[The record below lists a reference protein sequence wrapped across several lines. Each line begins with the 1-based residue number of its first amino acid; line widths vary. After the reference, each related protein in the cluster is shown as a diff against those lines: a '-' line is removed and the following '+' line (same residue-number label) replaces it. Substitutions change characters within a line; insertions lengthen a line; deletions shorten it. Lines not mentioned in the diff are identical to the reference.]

1 MEEYKV
7 CKVTRCSV
15 WEISNEGHI
24 KRNGKEYIPKEG
36 NHGYYRTS
44 FDLVHRLVAKAFIP
58 NPDNKQHV
66 DHINGNKH
74 DNRAVNLRWVTRSE
88 NMLNPITRIHNS
100 EAQSKIYTEEVRKER
115 SEAKKLYY
123 INHPELRHKL
133 SEIAKNRKRKR
144 GQHMTD
150 GLTTIYVLEDYWG
163 EYIDI
168 GFYFKNSRIY
178 NKQTYKN
185 IDYTS

>member
-7 CKVTRCSV
+7 CKVTRTSV

-24 KRNGKEYIPKEG
+24 KRNGKEYIPKKG
-36 NHGYYRTS
+36 KHGYYRTS

-58 NPDNKQHV
+58 NTENKPCV
-66 DHINGNKH
+66 DHINCNKL
-74 DNRAVNLRWVTRSE
+74 DNRAINLRWCTLSE
-88 NMLNPITRIHNS
+88 NMMNPITRLHNS
-100 EAQSKIYTEEVRKER
+100 ESQSKVYTEEVRKER

-123 INHPELRHKL
+123 INHPEVRLKL
-133 SEIAKNRKRKR
+133 SESAKNRKRKR

-168 GFYFKNSRIY
+168 GFYFKNPRIY
-178 NKQTYKN
+178 KKKTYKN
-185 IDYTS
+185 I